1 MKNNYNKYNKQITIV
16 DINPDP
22 IVDNLLK
29 ESAITNYSFIVG
41 LDIFKLA
48 ELIYEKSSDVCECCA
63 YIHTDK
69 CSDGRCVGG
78 IIELLKQPYDK
89 KNFEFL

>member
-1 MKNNYNKYNKQITIV
+1 MKSNYNEQNTVITI
-16 DINPDP
+16 NP
-22 IVDNLLK
+22 NF
-29 ESAITNYSFIVG
+29 TNYDFIVG
-41 LDIFKLA
+41 LDVFKLA
-48 ELIYEKSSDVCECCA
+48 ELIYEKSSDVCDFCA
-63 YIHTDK
+63 YAHTNK

>member
-1 MKNNYNKYNKQITIV
+1 MKSNYNEQTTV
-16 DINPDP
+16 VTINPD
-22 IVDNLLK
+22 
-29 ESAITNYSFIVG
+29 SSTITNYDFIVG
-41 LDIFKLA
+41 LDVFKLA
-48 ELIYEKSSDVCECCA
+48 ELIYEKSTDVCDCCA
-63 YIHTDK
+63 YANTNK

>member
-1 MKNNYNKYNKQITIV
+1 MKSNFNEQNTVVN
-16 DINPDP
+16 INPNP
-22 IVDNLLK
+22 IVDKLLQK
-29 ESAITNYSFIVG
+29 SAITNYDFIVG
-41 LDIFKLA
+41 LDVFKFA
-48 ELIYEKSSDVCECCA
+48 ELIYEKSSDVCDCCA
-63 YIHTDK
+63 YVHTNK

>member
-1 MKNNYNKYNKQITIV
+1 MKSIYNEQNTIV
-16 DINPDP
+16 TINPG
-22 IVDNLLK
+22 
-29 ESAITNYSFIVG
+29 SSTITNYDFIVG
-41 LDIFKLA
+41 LDVFKLA
-48 ELIYEKSSDVCECCA
+48 ELIYEKSSDVCDCCA
-63 YIHTDK
+63 YVHTNK

>member
-1 MKNNYNKYNKQITIV
+1 MKSNFNEQNTV
-16 DINPDP
+16 VTINPD
-22 IVDNLLK
+22 
-29 ESAITNYSFIVG
+29 SSTITNYDFIVG
-41 LDIFKLA
+41 LDVFKLA
-48 ELIYEKSSDVCECCA
+48 ELIYEKSSDVCDCCA
-63 YIHTDK
+63 YANTNK

>member
-1 MKNNYNKYNKQITIV
+1 MKSNYNEQNTV
-16 DINPDP
+16 VTINPD
-22 IVDNLLK
+22 
-29 ESAITNYSFIVG
+29 SSTITNYDFIVG
-41 LDIFKLA
+41 LDVFKLA
-48 ELIYEKSSDVCECCA
+48 ELIYEKSSDVCNCCA
-63 YIHTDK
+63 YANTNK

>member
-1 MKNNYNKYNKQITIV
+1 MKSNFNEQNTV
-16 DINPDP
+16 VTINPD
-22 IVDNLLK
+22 
-29 ESAITNYSFIVG
+29 SSTITNYDFIVG
-41 LDIFKLA
+41 LDVFKLA
-48 ELIYEKSSDVCECCA
+48 ELIYEKSSDVCNCCA
-63 YIHTDK
+63 YANTNK

>member
-1 MKNNYNKYNKQITIV
+1 MKSNYNEQNTIV
-16 DINPDP
+16 TINPD
-22 IVDNLLK
+22 
-29 ESAITNYSFIVG
+29 SSTITNYDFIVG
-41 LDIFKLA
+41 LDVFKLA
-48 ELIYEKSSDVCECCA
+48 ELIYEKSTDVCDCCA
-63 YIHTDK
+63 YANTNK